1 MSSRN
6 PVTLDTLSVKP
17 VYLSARS
24 AIITPEMAIPVTLY
38 SLKKWLP
45 RLGPGRWSLVQLLRG
60 LSLDAP
66 RRTDGTKRVTIS
78 WRLLA
83 ERLQIHEET
92 VASWLKHEVIPDD
105 KPWRRV
111 IPVDDYAQYLSIFVP
126 RLRYAYETSKGKT
139 RRVGFLLEVL
149 MEDPVAPED
158 EIRLSQQVEL
168 LQLQQGELGLDTYR
182 QSPDVNRGQSSL
194 QELSTLDVNGVTTK
208 DTGSPQVSV
217 PKRRRLTGAVVNPD
231 KSDLPL
237 PVKQYYVDSALD
249 VTIANSDSHY
259 GKSEW
264 VTNNVNK
271 LKTLITKL
279 KQLKQQKRNYQQ
291 IIEPVITLTEAL
303 LDDYHSTAMMY
314 KVLKIL
320 FPKYTDIY
328 ILAVEEALT
337 AYSIDESVNR
347 GAIFVRE
354 LRELSNEANVDLG
367 FRNPREVKASP
378 LLQNDFSTLMPA
390 SEVLEASLE
399 DIIWSETLSL
409 LQGQMT
415 KAMFNSVM
423 QGTRLDGAQNGAYVV
438 QVANDMTKDWL
449 DNRLRNVVE
458 RALSSVVGHPV
469 RVEFRA

>member
-1 MSSRN
+1 M
-6 PVTLDTLSVKP
+6 
-17 VYLSARS
+17 
-24 AIITPEMAIPVTLY
+24 
-38 SLKKWLP
+38 
-45 RLGPGRWSLVQLLRG
+45 QLLRG

-111 IPVDDYAQYLSIFVP
+111 IPIDDYAQYLSMFIP
-126 RLRYAYETSKGKT
+126 RLRYAYETRNGKT

-182 QSPDVNRGQSSL
+182 NSPDVNRRQPDL
-194 QELSTLDVNGVTTK
+194 QKLSTPGVNNVTTQ
-208 DTGSPQVSV
+208 DAGSPQGGV
-217 PKRRRLTGAVVNPD
+217 PGEKRLTNTTVNPGEP
-231 KSDLPL
+231 DLP
-237 PVKQYYVDSALD
+237 PTVKQYYVDSALD
-249 VTIANSDSHY
+249 VITENSNSPN
-259 GKSEW
+259 GKSDW
-264 VTNNVNK
+264 VANNVNK
-271 LKTLITKL
+271 LKNLITEL
-279 KQLKQQKRNYQQ
+279 KQLKHQKRNYQQ
-291 IIEPVITLTEAL
+291 IVEPIITLTEAL
-303 LDDYHSTAMMY
+303 LDDYHSTAMLY

-320 FPKYTDIY
+320 FPNHTDIY
-328 ILAVEEALT
+328 VLAVEEALT
-337 AYSIDESVNR
+337 AYSVDESVNR

-354 LRELSNEANVDLG
+354 LRKLSAETTVDLG
-367 FRNPREVKASP
+367 FRAPRETNTPA
-378 LLQNDFSTLMPA
+378 LLQSDLSNLTPS
-390 SEVLEASLE
+390 SEALEASLE
-399 DIIWSETLSL
+399 DIIWSEALSL

-415 KAMFNSVM
+415 RAMFNSVM
-423 QGTRLDGAQNGAYVV
+423 QGTHLDGTQNGIYVV

-458 RALSSVVGHPV
+458 RALSSVVGHSV

>member
-6 PVTLDTLSVKP
+6 PVTLTSLSINP

-24 AIITPEMAIPVTLY
+24 AIVTPEVAIPVTLY

-45 RLGPGRWSLVQLLRG
+45 RLGTGRWSLVQLLRG

-111 IPVDDYAQYLSIFVP
+111 IPVDDYAQYLSIFIP
-126 RLRYAYETSKGKT
+126 RLRYAYETSNGKT

-182 QSPDVNRGQSSL
+182 KSPDVNRRQSGL
-194 QELSTLDVNGVTTK
+194 QELSTPGVNGVTTQ
-208 DTGSPQVSV
+208 DAGLPQGRV
-217 PKRRRLTGAVVNPD
+217 PEERRLTSAIVNPD
-231 KSDLPL
+231 KPDLQS
-237 PVKQYYVDSALD
+237 PVKQYYVDSELD
-249 VTIANSDSHY
+249 VIIENPDLPY
-259 GKSEW
+259 GKSDW
-264 VTNNVNK
+264 VVTNVNK
-271 LKTLITKL
+271 LKTLITNL
-279 KQLKQQKRNYQQ
+279 KQLKHQKRNYQQ
-291 IIEPVITLTEAL
+291 IVEPIITLTEAL
-303 LDDYHSTAMMY
+303 LDDYHSTAMLY
-314 KVLKIL
+314 KVLKRL
-320 FPKYTDIY
+320 FPNYTDIY
-328 ILAVEEALT
+328 VLAVEEALT

-347 GAIFVRE
+347 GALFVRE
-354 LRELSNEANVDLG
+354 LRDLSAKANIDLG
-367 FRNPREVKASP
+367 FRTSREANTLP
-378 LLQNDFSTLMPA
+378 LLQSDFSNLTPA
-390 SEVLEASLE
+390 PESLEASLE

-415 KAMFNSVM
+415 RAMFNSVM

-449 DNRLRNVVE
+449 NNRLRNVVE
-458 RALSSVVGHPV
+458 RALSSVVGHSV